1 MEREIMGVDAALLR
15 RLSPFSSIS
24 EVQLGKL
31 AELCEEKTVS
41 AGQTLFREGE
51 PGIAIF
57 VVPEGDI
64 EVLITAGG
72 DSVFS
77 IEWVGADDVLGIRAF
92 FPPYR
97 YMTTARSLTEGC
109 VLAIDAIKLRELFEQ
124 DSYLAISVHECLMQ
138 AMLNRVTS
146 LRSKT

>member
-1 MEREIMGVDAALLR
+1 MGVDVALLR
-15 RLSPFSSIS
+15 GLSPFISIS
-24 EVQLGKL
+24 EVQLGKV
-31 AELCEEKTVS
+31 AELCEEKIIS
-41 AGQTLFREGE
+41 AGQTLFQEGE

-57 VVPEGDI
+57 VVPQDDV
-64 EVLITAGG
+64 EVLFTAGG
-72 DSVFS
+72 DALAC
-77 IEWVGADDVLGIRAF
+77 IEWVGAGEVLGIRAF

-97 YMTTARSLTEGC
+97 YMSTARSLTEGT
-109 VLAIDAIKLRELFEQ
+109 VLEIDAVRLRELFEQ